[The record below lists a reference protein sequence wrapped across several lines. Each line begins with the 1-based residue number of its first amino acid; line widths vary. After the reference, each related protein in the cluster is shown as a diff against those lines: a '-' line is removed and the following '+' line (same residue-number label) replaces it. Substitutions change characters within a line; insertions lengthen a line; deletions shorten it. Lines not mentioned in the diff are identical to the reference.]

1 MSSATRGR
9 AAFNQAQGRFTL
21 PHAALAAD
29 EDAHSAH
36 VHHAA
41 VQGDAFREFVFQN
54 DGGGVDEFHGHQARA
69 EDADAG
75 FIRQLHDF
83 PGWILVT
90 GEDDARHLAPE
101 HALNARFAHAFR
113 QFLKIG
119 QLRGAENLD
128 TFVGKVGVEAGDRQ
142 PGAVEGG
149 FADVA
154 AEAGGAVD
162 KFQLKGFLVLAV
174 KFGQSDEIHF
184 LHFGFA
190 EHNPI

>member
-1 MSSATRGR
+1 MADGFQAEKGGDVDDAQATHLHEAAAHFRSAGHQFSAHVAHVYHVVRHEGR
-9 AAFNQAQGRFTL
+9 TAFNQAQGRFTL

-29 EDAHSAH
+29 EDAHTAH

-83 PGWILVT
+83 PRGNFVT

-128 TFVGKVGVEAGDRQ
+128 TFVGKVGVEAGRS
-142 PGAVEGG
+142 PARGG
-149 FADVA
+149 
-154 AEAGGAVD
+154 
-162 KFQLKGFLVLAV
+162 
-174 KFGQSDEIHF
+174 
-184 LHFGFA
+184 
-190 EHNPI
+190 